1 MSIMS
6 FHRTRLS
13 RITAIVTLT
22 AFLAGCLPQNVRNGA
37 GSLTNGTEA
46 ITSNASSLLAS
57 LSDMTNSISD
67 FTGVTVPGS
76 IKDSNLRSWSDED
89 QTSAAEARSVF
100 RGEQLDDLPIYDSM
114 APGEAQRYRAK
125 LKALND
131 KYKGRT
137 SLNSEEMMEVSRVVV
152 PLMRYLAKS
161 RTYRESM
168 KKVPTIKRDPKGHA
182 SIVVPAG
189 MTMELA
195 LLTYCNDHGLPAPWS
210 GEKLHLRNSAY
221 YMPEA
226 LRPLYKDLHSYAAT
240 HPNAHYMMQSTVWW
254 LRDNPCKLE
263 SLSDK
268 QKALIETA
276 RPGGMNELQ
285 AYCSQE
291 KIKGQLLDAGKKFV
305 PGASAAAGALAQYQ
319 QYMATASDF
328 NSKAQAFLSADLTD
342 PTDLLELAKTSGL
355 TDKLGSNAA
364 LRDPALK
371 KLAPVLQQSGLIK
384 SLIPKTVDDKAVATS
399 LSVMEE
405 LGRQLGQQ
413 QGVDPSG
420 VSNYSKLENGLYVEA
435 STTGG
440 ASSAFVKVRNIGS
453 TDQEFDG
460 SNYVLTSVD
469 DPNSSHKTY
478 RPTQALSIGPIQPQ
492 RVYPNEN
499 DASRR
504 YTPAKEKEVVDALKT
519 LEVDAVLESG
529 EDDAVK
535 KQCEEREKNR
545 PGSGT
550 MRFGDFKLGILRDV
564 IQTVPFLGNIAYGY
578 SAITGKDWMT
588 GETLSK
594 WDRAV
599 AVAGAVLPM
608 GGVFGG
614 LKAGIRA
621 GKSLSGA
628 WKGWKTGDSASSA
641 ASLGIQGS
649 EAIIAYKG
657 DDMCTAWAAGAS
669 TVATV
674 LCGTAKRQ
682 ATCAAYTAFAS
693 AAGNAPQVRRD
704 TDAEVEADLNA
715 RLEYALAA
723 EGNKPALKKPPI
735 VEDTIGLLKGLLK

>member
-22 AFLAGCLPQNVRNGA
+22 AFLAGCLPQHVRNGA
-37 GSLTNGTEA
+37 GSFTNGTEA
-46 ITSNASSLLAS
+46 ITNNASGLLAS

-76 IKDSNLRSWSDED
+76 IKDSNMRSWSAED
-89 QTSAAEARSVF
+89 QAAAAEARSVF
-100 RGEQLDDLPIYDSM
+100 RGEQLDDLPIYDSL

-137 SLNSEEMMEVSRVVV
+137 SLSSEEMLEVSRVVV

-195 LLTYCNDHGLPAPWS
+195 LLTYCNDRGLPAPWS
-210 GEKLHLRNSAY
+210 GEKLHLRDSDY

-276 RPGGMNELQ
+276 RPGGLNELQ
-285 AYCSQE
+285 AYCSQQ

-305 PGASAAAGALAQYQ
+305 PGATAAAGALAQYQ
-319 QYMATASDF
+319 QYIATASDF
-328 NSKAQAFLSADLTD
+328 NSKAQAFLNADLTD
-342 PTDLLELAKTSGL
+342 PADVLELAKTSGL
-355 TDKLGSNAA
+355 TEKVGTNAA
-364 LRDPALK
+364 LRDPAFQ

-384 SLIPKTVDDKAVATS
+384 ALIPTTIDDKAVATS

-405 LGRQLGQQ
+405 LGRQLGEQ
-413 QGVDPSG
+413 QGVDTSS
-420 VSNYSKLENGLYVEA
+420 VSNYSKLDNGLYVEA

-440 ASSAFVKVRNIGS
+440 ASSAFIKVRNTGA
-453 TDQEFDG
+453 TDLEFDG
-460 SNYVLTSVD
+460 SDYVLTSVS
-469 DPNSSHKTY
+469 DPNSTHKAY
-478 RPTQALSIGPIQPQ
+478 KPTQSLSIGPIQPQ
-492 RVYPNEN
+492 RVYPNES

-504 YTPAKEKEVVDALKT
+504 YTPAKDKEVVDALKT
-519 LEVDAVLESG
+519 IEVDAVLESG
-529 EDDAVK
+529 EDQTVK
-535 KQCEEREKNR
+535 KECWERSRKDG
-545 PGSGT
+545 GSMT
-550 MRFGDFKLGILRDV
+550 FGDLGLGILRDV
-564 IQTVPFLGNIAYGY
+564 IQTVPFIGNVAYAY
-578 SAITGKDWMT
+578 SAFTGKDWMT
-588 GETLSK
+588 GADLSN

-599 AVAGAVLPM
+599 AFTGAVLPM
-608 GGVFGG
+608 AGVFGG
-614 LKAGIRA
+614 IKGGLGAGRA
-621 GKSLSGA
+621 LWGA
-628 WKGWKTGDSASSA
+628 WEGWKIGDRGANRLISGMRA
-641 ASLGIQGS
+641 S
-649 EAIIAYKG
+649 EAVISLVG
-657 DDMCTAWAAGAS
+657 DDECKVRAAGAS
-669 TVATV
+669 AAVSHLCGRYETSVVKCAVATG
-674 LCGTAKRQ
+674 LT
-682 ATCAAYTAFAS
+682 S
-693 AAGNAPQVRRD
+693 IAGNVSNVEVTREGRVKIAGEE
-704 TDAEVEADLNA
+704 DA
-715 RLEYALAA
+715 RMEYALVNQISKRLPSIKSSI
-723 EGNKPALKKPPI
+723 GSLF
-735 VEDTIGLLKGLLK
+735 DGLLK